1 MPIRRL
7 ILALAVLS
15 LLGAMPVSAQQ
26 KGIAF
31 VIARE
36 LSMGMCI
43 ADTPAQGFA
52 CAIKQCTADQ
62 KADEEACEPH
72 AWCSPAGWSV
82 DLFVQSK
89 AGPHFHEYLCGWP
102 SRDAALRAAR
112 LKCETSSD
120 VFAGCFP
127 VAVYDPNG
135 IASEVP

>member
-1 MPIRRL
+1 MRRAS
-7 ILALAVLS
+7 LALIAS
-15 LLGAMPVSAQQ
+15 LLGAVPAVAQQ
-26 KGIAF
+26 KGVAF

-43 ADTPAQGFA
+43 ADTPADGFA
-52 CAIKQCTADQ
+52 CAVEQCMADG
-62 KADEEACEPH
+62 KVDRDSCEPH

-82 DLFVQSK
+82 DLFIQSK

-102 SRDAALRAAR
+102 SREAALSAAR

-127 VAVYDPNG
+127 VMVYDPTG
-135 IASEVP
+135 IGHKMP